1 MAEADWYDPV
11 QAKLGEQLSGVAGDF
26 FLETAASKG
35 FSEVVKAAIPAGR
48 EIVFSFLRR
57 RPDIIGYVSREYSKD
72 LITVEVKE
80 KSLTIEDIYQAKM
93 YKEVFGARYGF
104 LITATPIPEA
114 LKRLCKQTYSIQ
126 HSANDST
133 YSFLTIAQFHRAG
146 GFIEW
151 FEDESICRN
160 SSTGSDHCFK
170 DTRTFFASLRQ

>member
-1 MAEADWYDPV
+1 M
-11 QAKLGEQLSGVAGDF
+11 SGVATDF

-35 FSEVVKAAIPAGR
+35 FSETVKAAIP
-48 EIVFSFLRR
+48 
-57 RPDIIGYVSREYSKD
+57 SRSRNRLLFHESKTRSSSDMSVKNTAKD

-104 LITATPIPEA
+104 LITATAIPEA

-126 HSANDST
+126 HSANDLT
-133 YSFLTIAQFHRAG
+133 YSFLAIAQFHRAG

-151 FEDESICRN
+151 FEENPFS
-160 SSTGSDHCFK
+160 K
-170 DTRTFFASLRQ
+170 DFYWK